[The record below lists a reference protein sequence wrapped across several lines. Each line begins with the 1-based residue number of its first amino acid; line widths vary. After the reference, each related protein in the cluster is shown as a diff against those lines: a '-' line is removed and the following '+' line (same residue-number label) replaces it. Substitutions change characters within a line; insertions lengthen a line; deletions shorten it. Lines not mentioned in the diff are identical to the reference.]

1 MKRPA
6 VSKFTIPTLV
16 KASCAVI
23 CLGLLFAFGGATR
36 AQQGPQKLVV
46 KSDKNNPRKAP
57 EKSAQKRTGN
67 TAAASSQ
74 QAGQAPAEP
83 TTNSITTNDTA
94 SSTSQAVSS
103 SPSGCDYGTILVRD
117 TIRIIF
123 VDLFNY
129 PPNSAIP
136 VTMTQTNAGTIGF
149 AMTDQGPFTPTL
161 NIVVN
166 TDGNGNG
173 ESAPVFTQGLN
184 LGPTTFYG
192 DTPYGSTTVID
203 FNVLPQCNCP
213 PIPVIQ

>member
-6 VSKFTIPTLV
+6 VYKSKLPSLA
-16 KASCAVI
+16 KLACAAF
-23 CLGLLFAFGGATR
+23 CLAFLFAFGGATR
-36 AQQGPQKLVV
+36 AQQGRQKLVV
-46 KSDKNNPRKAP
+46 KSDKNSPRKAP
-57 EKSAQKRTGN
+57 EKSAQTTTQT
-67 TAAASSQ
+67 TAAPQ
-74 QAGQAPAEP
+74 QRAEP
-83 TTNSITTNDTA
+83 TTTTTPDITTGPGA
-94 SSTSQAVSS
+94 PSAPQAAS
-103 SPSGCDYGTILVRD
+103 SPSGCEYGTILLKD
-117 TIRIIF
+117 TIRVIF

-173 ESAPVFTQGLN
+173 ESAPVFTQGQN
-184 LGPTTFYG
+184 LGPTIFYG
-192 DTPYGSTTVID
+192 DTPYGATTTID

-213 PIPVIQ
+213 PIPIVQ